1 MAAMRLLGVSV
12 GRPREVAYRD
22 RRGRDKTTTTSIFK
36 DPVEGR
42 VMLRALNIDGDEQS
56 DLDAHGG
63 FERAAYVY
71 SIESYRYWADTL
83 GRDDF
88 AALSQF
94 GENLT
99 VEGMADDEVC
109 VGDTFRFGD
118 AVVQITQ
125 PRVPCF
131 KLGIRIGIPNFQVRF
146 AEALRTGFYLRVVE
160 EGEIGAGD
168 AIDRLERDPVG
179 MTVADMMRLLY
190 FEPDNL
196 DDARRAL
203 RIEAMSPGWRGS
215 FEDRLRKAG
224 EG

>member
-1 MAAMRLLGVSV
+1 MNLLGISV
-12 GRPREVAYRD
+12 GRPREVAYQD
-22 RRGRDKTTTTSIFK
+22 RRGREKSTTTSIFK

-56 DLDAHGG
+56 DLNGHGG
-63 FERAAYVY
+63 INKAAYVY
-71 SIESYRYWADTL
+71 SIENYRYWSDEL

-88 AALSQF
+88 TPQSQF

-99 VEGMADDEVC
+99 VHGMLDDEVC
-109 VGDTFRFGD
+109 VGDTFRIGS
-118 AVVQITQ
+118 AVVQVTQ

-131 KLGIRIGIPNFQVRF
+131 KLGIRMGISDFQTRF
-146 AEALRTGFYLRVVE
+146 AESLRIGFYLRVVE

-168 AIDRLERDPVG
+168 TIERVERDPVR
-179 MTVADMMRLLY
+179 MSVADMMRLLY
-190 FEPDNL
+190 YEPDNL
-196 DDARRAL
+196 GDARRAL
-203 RIEAMSPGWRGS
+203 RIEALSPGWRGS

>member
-1 MAAMRLLGVSV
+1 MAAMKLLGISV
-12 GRPREVAYRD
+12 GRPREVAYQD
-22 RRGRDKTTTTSIFK
+22 RRGREKTTTTSIFK

-56 DLDAHGG
+56 DLNGHGG
-63 FERAAYVY
+63 IDKAAYVY
-71 SIESYRYWADTL
+71 SIENYRYWADEL
-83 GRDDF
+83 ERDDF
-88 AALSQF
+88 APQSPF

-99 VEGMADDEVC
+99 VDGMLDDAVC
-109 VGDTFRFGD
+109 VGDTFRIGS

-131 KLGIRIGIPNFQVRF
+131 KLGIRMGIPDFQNHF
-146 AEALRTGFYLRVVE
+146 AKSLRIGFYFRVID

-168 AIDRLERDPVG
+168 AIERVERDPVA
-179 MTVADMMRLLY
+179 MSVADMMRLLY
-190 FEPDNL
+190 SEPDNL
-196 DDARRAL
+196 EDTRRAL

-215 FEDRLRKAG
+215 FEDRLQKAD

>member
-1 MAAMRLLGVSV
+1 MATMKLLGVSV
-12 GRPREVAYRD
+12 GRPREIAYRD

-42 VMLRALNIDGDEQS
+42 VKLGALNIDGDEQS

-63 FERAAYVY
+63 VNRAAYVY
-71 SIESYRYWADTL
+71 SIENYRYWADQL

-88 AALSQF
+88 AKLSQF

-109 VGDTFRFGD
+109 VGDTFGIGS

-131 KLGIRIGIPNFQVRF
+131 KLGIRMEIPDFQTRF
-146 AEALRTGFYLRVVE
+146 AEACRVGFYLRVVE
-160 EGEIGAGD
+160 QGEIGAGD
-168 AIDRLERDPVG
+168 AIEALAHDPEC
-179 MTVADMMRLLY
+179 MTVAAMMRLLY

-196 DDARRAL
+196 ADTRRAL
-203 RIEAMSPGWRGS
+203 RITALSPGWRGS
-215 FEDRLRKAG
+215 FEDRLNKAG
-224 EG
+224 

>member
-1 MAAMRLLGVSV
+1 MAEMKLLGVSV
-12 GRPREVAYRD
+12 GRPREVGYRD
-22 RRGRDKTTTTSIFK
+22 RRGREKTTTTSIFK

-63 FERAAYVY
+63 INRAAYVY
-71 SIESYRYWADTL
+71 SIENYRYWAEAL

-88 AALSQF
+88 APQNQF

-99 VEGMADDEVC
+99 VAGMADDEVC
-109 VGDTFRFGD
+109 VGDTFRIGT
-118 AVVQITQ
+118 AVAQITQ

-131 KLGIRIGIPNFQVRF
+131 KLAIRIGIADFQTRF
-146 AEALRTGFYLRVVE
+146 AESRRTGFYLRVVE
-160 EGEIGAGD
+160 PGEIGAGD
-168 AIDRLERDPVG
+168 AIEALGRDAERI
-179 MTVADMMRLLY
+179 TVADMMGLLY

-196 DDARRAL
+196 ADTRRAL
-203 RIEAMSPGWRGS
+203 RIEALSPGWRGS

-224 EG
+224 ER

>member
-1 MAAMRLLGVSV
+1 MKLLGVSV
-12 GRPREVAYRD
+12 GGPREITYQD
-22 RRGRDKTTTTSIFK
+22 RRGREKTATTSIFK
-36 DPVEGR
+36 EPVAGR
-42 VMLRALNIDGDEQS
+42 VMLRALNIDGDKQS
-56 DLDAHGG
+56 DLVGHGG
-63 FERAAYVY
+63 IDKAAYVY
-71 SIESYRYWADTL
+71 GMEYYRYWADEL

-88 AALSQF
+88 AAQSQF

-99 VEGMADDEVC
+99 VEGLLDDEVC
-109 VGDTFRFGD
+109 VGDTFRVGG
-118 AVVQITQ
+118 AEIQITQ

-131 KLGIRIGIPNFQVRF
+131 KLGIRMGIPDFQSRF
-146 AEALRTGFYLRVVE
+146 AAALRVGFYVRVVE

-168 AIDRLERDPVG
+168 GIERITRDPVG

-224 EG
+224 EV

>member
-1 MAAMRLLGVSV
+1 MRLLGVSV

-22 RRGRDKTTTTSIFK
+22 RRGRDKTTKTSIFK

-63 FERAAYVY
+63 AERAAYVY

-109 VGDTFRFGD
+109 VGDTFQLGE
-118 AVVQITQ
+118 AVVRVTQ

-131 KLGIRIGIPNFQVRF
+131 KLGIRIGIPDFQTRF

-160 EGEIGAGD
+160 EGEIGAGE
-168 AIDRLERDPVG
+168 AIERIGRDPVG

-196 DDARRAL
+196 EDARRAL

>member
-1 MAAMRLLGVSV
+1 MKLLGVGV
-12 GRPREVAYRD
+12 GRPREITYQD
-22 RRGRDKTTTTSIFK
+22 RRGREKTVTTSIFK
-36 DPVEGR
+36 DPIEGR
-42 VMLRALNIDGDEQS
+42 VMLRAHNIDGDAQS

-63 FERAAYVY
+63 VNRAAYVY
-71 SIESYRYWADTL
+71 SIENYRYWAGELD
-83 GRDDF
+83 RADF
-88 AALSQF
+88 APQSQF

-99 VEGMADDEVC
+99 VEGMTDHVVC
-109 VGDTFRFGD
+109 VGDTYRIGD

-131 KLGIRIGIPNFQVRF
+131 KLGIRMGIPDFQTRF
-146 AEALRTGFYLRVVE
+146 AQALRTGFYLRVVE

-168 AIDRLERDPVG
+168 AVERLSRDPVG

-196 DDARRAL
+196 EDTRRAL
-203 RIEAMSPGWRGS
+203 QIEAMSPGWRDS
-215 FEDRLRKAG
+215 FEDRPRKAG

>member
-1 MAAMRLLGVSV
+1 MNLLGISV
-12 GRPREVAYRD
+12 GRPREVAYQD
-22 RRGRDKTTTTSIFK
+22 RRGREKSTTTSIFK

-56 DLDAHGG
+56 DLNGHGG
-63 FERAAYVY
+63 INKAAYVY
-71 SIESYRYWADTL
+71 SIENYRYWSDEL

-88 AALSQF
+88 TPQSQF

-99 VEGMADDEVC
+99 VHGMLDDEVC
-109 VGDTFRFGD
+109 VGDTFRIGS
-118 AVVQITQ
+118 AVVQVTQ

-131 KLGIRIGIPNFQVRF
+131 KLGIRMGIPDFQTRF
-146 AEALRTGFYLRVVE
+146 AESLRIGFYLRVVE

-168 AIDRLERDPVG
+168 TIERVERDPVR
-179 MTVADMMRLLY
+179 MSVADMMRLLY
-190 FEPDNL
+190 YEPDNL
-196 DDARRAL
+196 GDARRAL
-203 RIEAMSPGWRGS
+203 RIEALSPGWRGS

>member
-1 MAAMRLLGVSV
+1 MNLLGISV
-12 GRPREVAYRD
+12 GRLREVAYQD
-22 RRGRDKTTTTSIFK
+22 RRGREKSTTTSIFK

-56 DLDAHGG
+56 DLNGHGG
-63 FERAAYVY
+63 INKAAYVY
-71 SIESYRYWADTL
+71 SIENYRYWSDEL

-88 AALSQF
+88 TPQSQF

-99 VEGMADDEVC
+99 VHGMLDDEVC
-109 VGDTFRFGD
+109 VGDTFRIGS
-118 AVVQITQ
+118 AVVQVTQ

-131 KLGIRIGIPNFQVRF
+131 KLGIRMGIPDFQTRF
-146 AEALRTGFYLRVVE
+146 AESLRIGFYLRVVE

-168 AIDRLERDPVG
+168 TIERVERDPVR
-179 MTVADMMRLLY
+179 MSVADMMRLLY
-190 FEPDNL
+190 YEPDNL
-196 DDARRAL
+196 GDARRAL
-203 RIEAMSPGWRGS
+203 RIEALSPGWRGS